1 MARLRLTVYSRPL
14 CHLCDEM
21 LADLRPLIEGAD
33 VALDV
38 VDVDGDEDL
47 RIRYGHKV
55 PVLVADD
62 EEVCHFRLIP
72 ERVRD
77 LLDQA

>member
-1 MARLRLTVYSRPL
+1 MLT
-14 CHLCDEM
+14 E
-21 LADLRPLIEGAD
+21 LRPLLEGTDAD
-33 VALDV
+33 LEV

-55 PVLVADD
+55 PVLVVDD

-72 ERVRD
+72 ERVTD

>member
-1 MARLRLTVYSRPL
+1 MARLRFTVYSRPL

-21 LADLRPLIEGAD
+21 LTELRPLLEGTDAD
-33 VALDV
+33 LEV

-55 PVLVADD
+55 PVLVVDD

-72 ERVRD
+72 ERVTD

>member
-1 MARLRLTVYSRPL
+1 MARVHFIVYSRPL

-21 LADLRPLIEGAD
+21 LADLRPLLEGRDAD
-33 VALDV
+33 LEV
-38 VDVDGDEDL
+38 VDVDGDEAL

-72 ERVRD
+72 ERVTD
-77 LLDQA
+77 LLDRA